1 MARAITNEGHDA
13 VHVCDIDML
22 SASDHAVWDEA
33 LRRAAVIV
41 TKDEDFIVIGQ
52 SKPDTP
58 APAVVWLRIG
68 NCSRKVL
75 LDAFLGIFPTVVE
88 MLEAGEKIIEV
99 R

>member
-1 MARAITNEGHDA
+1 MWG
-13 VHVCDIDML
+13 
-22 SASDHAVWDEA
+22 EA

-68 NCSRKVL
+68 TVREKYCWMRAS
-75 LDAFLGIFPTVVE
+75 ASSPAVVE
-88 MLEAGEKIIEV
+88 MLEAGEEIIEV